1 MVPGMADVA
10 AKLLLVLALAYLTLA
25 GWRWAAGRG
34 WRATGRNLCLIE
46 SLRLPTGPTLHLVR
60 AGRRI
65 FLVQSSAQQGATV
78 LAELAKEEINEAT
91 EALRPMARNQLLWW
105 REFRHVAL
113 RNLKTGGA

>member
-1 MVPGMADVA
+1 
-10 AKLLLVLALAYLTLA
+10 
-25 GWRWAAGRG
+25 
-34 WRATGRNLCLIE
+34 
-46 SLRLPTGPTLHLVR
+46 
-60 AGRRI
+60 
-65 FLVQSSAQQGATV
+65 LVQSSAQQGATV